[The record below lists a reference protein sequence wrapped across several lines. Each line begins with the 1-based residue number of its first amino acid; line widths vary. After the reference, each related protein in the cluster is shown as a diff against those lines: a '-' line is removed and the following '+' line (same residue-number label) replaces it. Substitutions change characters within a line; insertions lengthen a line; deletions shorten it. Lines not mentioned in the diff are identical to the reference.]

1 MAKTKGRQGNQ
12 EKNQNHSRIMTR
24 IGKEWVRIK
33 DLQNWASVGM
43 EGNEACMKG
52 ISLSDKDRAKAK
64 ASHRRVFTASHAS
77 GRLWSS
83 ELHHQY
89 FFQCRIAHHQ

>member
-12 EKNQNHSRIMTR
+12 EKNQNQSRTMTR
-24 IGKEWVRIK
+24 TGKEWVRIK

-52 ISLSDKDRAKAK
+52 SEKDRAKAK

-77 GRLWSS
+77 GRLCFS
-83 ELHHQY
+83 ELHCQY